1 MFRHR
6 RHWCTF
12 SWQCAQ
18 TPCLS
23 ATGRVHRG
31 HRGVSRARA
40 SAWTWNASRRSA
52 TAHTPATG
60 VGNKISASRASGSIS
75 PTATRVQ
82 RRFCSELGLVTS
94 KARGSSALSLATS
107 ARAEVSATNT
117 LKRRTRAARLPRS
130 WLAERVERVRE
141 LRDVG
146 ARSFAATAQC
156 VCHKSDLSVSRRCV
170 ANAPREAEVSEI
182 SWLFLSRDERSVN
195 EPPPHAAGLGSVS
208 RMNAE
213 TSTSDE
219 F

>member
-1 MFRHR
+1 M
-6 RHWCTF
+6 
-12 SWQCAQ
+12 
-18 TPCLS
+18 
-23 ATGRVHRG
+23 
-31 HRGVSRARA
+31 
-40 SAWTWNASRRSA
+40 
-52 TAHTPATG
+52 
-60 VGNKISASRASGSIS
+60 
-75 PTATRVQ
+75 
-82 RRFCSELGLVTS
+82 
-94 KARGSSALSLATS
+94 SLATS
-107 ARAEVSATNT
+107 ARASRETNT

-182 SWLFLSRDERSVN
+182 SWLFLELCDERSVN